1 MKDNVRIIYEKI
13 SHFDA
18 QIKYIL
24 NNIHKLYYFF
34 KLIFDDKIIGK
45 IVSKINDYKNSSNEN
60 EKKIGQHREKLI
72 KSIWIKTNKM
82 TRSERM
88 GKITI
93 EKLGK
98 YIGCIILMSIINLPE
113 YSDYWDDDPLL
124 ENSVNKIIIL
134 CLSQ

>member
-34 KLIFDDKIIGK
+34 KLIFGDKIIGK
-45 IVSKINDYKNSSNEN
+45 IVNNLNDYKNLSNEN

-72 KSIWIKTNKM
+72 KLIWIKTNKM

-93 EKLGK
+93 EKLVK
-98 YIGCIILMSIINLPE
+98 YITCTILMSIINLTE
-113 YSDYWDDDPLL
+113 YSDYWDNDPLL
-124 ENSVNKIIIL
+124 ENSVNKILIL
-134 CLSQ
+134 CL